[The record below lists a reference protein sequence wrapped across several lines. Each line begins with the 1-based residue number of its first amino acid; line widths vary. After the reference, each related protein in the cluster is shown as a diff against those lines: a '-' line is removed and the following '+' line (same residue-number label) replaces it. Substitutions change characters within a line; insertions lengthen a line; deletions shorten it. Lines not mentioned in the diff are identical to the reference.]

1 MRVLKHD
8 LSPPRPPRP
17 SGAAAFSVRSDASVR
32 DSVRILAEIVTQL
45 NERIEIL
52 EARVR
57 LLQPN

>member
-1 MRVLKHD
+1 
-8 LSPPRPPRP
+8 
-17 SGAAAFSVRSDASVR
+17 VRSDASVR